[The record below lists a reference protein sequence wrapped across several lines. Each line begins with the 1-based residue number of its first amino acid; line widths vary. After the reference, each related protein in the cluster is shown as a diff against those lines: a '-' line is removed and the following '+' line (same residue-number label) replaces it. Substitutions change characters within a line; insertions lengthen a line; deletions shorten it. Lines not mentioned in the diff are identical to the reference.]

1 MGKVRAE
8 LHHWWPRCVSSF
20 WKNADGKVSWLLPN
34 GEVKSAP
41 PSAFGAIR
49 DGHSIKFH
57 VGSKEGS
64 IWDCSFEAAFSAA
77 DNAFPQTIAWAEKL
91 KPTLQIEKKLGDRFS
106 AQEVS
111 DSQLRML
118 VEGIVS
124 LAVRSPMNREACVS
138 TAEHLRG
145 TLPER
150 ERNRIIAANMQH
162 AQVTLVRKI
171 GLRGKF
177 VLIYS
182 EQKEFIFGDGFYHS
196 GVSMPD
202 TSSMPCILVPLTPRV
217 SCLYYSPL
225 RYSTEPMLS
234 LLSITGE
241 EASTLNDV
249 VQIYSRN
256 ALFYRNERPDIID
269 AFRQGKHLC
278 YADFRN
284 SISML
289 CDSIPGVVPL

>member
-1 MGKVRAE
+1 MR
-8 LHHWWPRCVSSF
+8 
-20 WKNADGKVSWLLPN
+20 WLLPD
-34 GEVKSAP
+34 GEVRSAP

-64 IWDCSFEAAFSAA
+64 VWDCSFEAAFSTA
-77 DNAFPQTIAWAEKL
+77 DNMFPQTISWAESFRPPMHIKE
-91 KPTLQIEKKLGDRFS
+91 KPRDRFV
-106 AQEVS
+106 AQDVS

-138 TAEHLRG
+138 TAEQLRG

-182 EQKEFIFGDGFYHS
+182 DRREFVFGDGFYHS
-196 GVSMPD
+196 GVSMPG
-202 TSSMPCILVPLTPRV
+202 TSSMPCILVLLTPRV

-225 RYSTEPMLS
+225 RYTTEPKLS
-234 LLSITGE
+234 LLAVNDDET
-241 EASTLNDV
+241 STLNDV
-249 VQIYSRN
+249 VQIYSKN
-256 ALFYRNERPDIID
+256 SLFYRNEKPNIID
-269 AFRQGKHLC
+269 AFKQGKHLR
-278 YADFRN
+278 YADSRN
-284 SISML
+284 IVSTL
-289 CDSIPGVVPL
+289 CESIPGTAQTW